1 MTTIEKR
8 KKIEKQLIQKID
20 EHASLYRDPENG
32 LAWVGD
38 GRTGLGYSCHGNI
51 DETGSV
57 EGMKAQGYWGKA
69 DRTVR
74 SHSFIYNIDTYV
86 VDPGTPYEQI
96 AADACMCAACRER
109 RKRG

>member
-51 DETGSV
+51 GETGSV
-57 EGMKAQGYWGKA
+57 EGMKAQRYWGKS
-69 DRTVR
+69 DRVVS
-74 SHSFIYNIDTYV
+74 SHCFIYNIDMYV
-86 VDPGTPYEQI
+86 VDPKIPYEQV

>member
-57 EGMKAQGYWGKA
+57 EGMKAQGSYGLA
-69 DRTVR
+69 EP
-74 SHSFIYNIDTYV
+74 HSLYIFL
-86 VDPGTPYEQI
+86 
-96 AADACMCAACRER
+96 RECQTE
-109 RKRG
+109 G

>member
-1 MTTIEKR
+1 M
-8 KKIEKQLIQKID
+8 EKQLIQKID

-57 EGMKAQGYWGKA
+57 EGMKAQRYWGKS
-69 DRTVR
+69 DRTAS
-74 SHSFIYNIDTYV
+74 SHGFIYNIDTYA
-86 VDPGTPYEQI
+86 VDPENKYEKI

-109 RKRG
+109 KRRGK